1 MEPRISGKELAQKI
15 LEGLSPRI
23 RALADKSITPGLAII
38 SVGDDPAS
46 QSYIR
51 QKMRTAQSL
60 GIAVKLFPFSKWV
73 TYQKIAET
81 IHRMNEDIGI
91 HGIIIQR
98 PLPPVLR
105 TASFDKAVSKKKD
118 VDGFLDKSLF
128 VAPVA
133 RVAMHV
139 LETIFGTELFS
150 RTLKSKRILILG
162 RGETAGKPI
171 TEELHRHKI
180 PHIIVHSKT
189 VNREDFMKTADIIIS
204 CVGKPYLIKKDNVK
218 PGVILIGFGISSVN
232 GKLRGDYD
240 DEEMKDV
247 ASHYT
252 PTPGGTGPLTVAFL
266 LDNVVEA
273 AEKMPTVRDN
283 RTVGI

>member
-1 MEPRISGKELAQKI
+1 MTLFMEPRISGKELAQKI

-105 TASFDKAVSKKKD
+105 TASFDK
-118 VDGFLDKSLF
+118 SLF

-162 RGETAGKPI
+162 RGETAGRPI

-273 AEKMPTVRDN
+273 AEKMPTVSDN
-283 RTVGI
+283 R